1 MNGEIKMS
9 APAGTPRLERFC
21 RSCLKPTTALQE
33 GQLRRCT
40 GCLAV
45 NYCSVE
51 CQRKN
56 WPTHRSECR
65 KAGQMFTHIQ
75 QLQQGQALPPE
86 AARILRRA
94 IPASEGS
101 PSFRGLLERISS
113 AMAGE
118 NKEKDPSHL
127 QIDCLLFDLNDL
139 NTKIQRMLAPSEQ
152 WQREGEKIRAMI
164 ARLTSQREE
173 GGATEESMRAA
184 TATIA
189 SMKAKLRAFI
199 EGSGVNGR
207 KTKQ

>member
-1 MNGEIKMS
+1 
-9 APAGTPRLERFC
+9 
-21 RSCLKPTTALQE
+21 
-33 GQLRRCT
+33 
-40 GCLAV
+40 
-45 NYCSVE
+45 
-51 CQRKN
+51 
-56 WPTHRSECR
+56 
-65 KAGQMFTHIQ
+65 
-75 QLQQGQALPPE
+75 
-86 AARILRRA
+86 
-94 IPASEGS
+94 
-101 PSFRGLLERISS
+101 
-113 AMAGE
+113 MAGE